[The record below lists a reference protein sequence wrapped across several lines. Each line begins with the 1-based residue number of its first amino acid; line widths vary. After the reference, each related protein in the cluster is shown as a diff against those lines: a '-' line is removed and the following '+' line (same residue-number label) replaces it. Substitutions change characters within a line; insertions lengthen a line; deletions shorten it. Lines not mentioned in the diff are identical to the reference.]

1 MLPDWLIFDGPF
13 LSLAGTGTRSY
24 YVIQS
29 VVDDATEEEIR
40 HGYNIAAIHRACTLA
55 WFIGSLD

>member
-29 VVDDATEEEIR
+29 VVDDATEEE
-40 HGYNIAAIHRACTLA
+40 NKA
-55 WFIGSLD
+55 WV